1 MSLVPT
7 DSFKPT
13 VDDRPE
19 GGAAPALAAAD
30 PAAVEESLRAQRE
43 AAETDRQ
50 ARQVAELRRQ
60 VRAYDSALAALD
72 AEAASL
78 EAGTHPEYVARS
90 QPLLAQCDARMARAA
105 RDHEAELAA
114 LDRLRDAEVEAS
126 AREVRRRVEALEE
139 KLADARGEKPEGA
152 SRSLRSK
159 DDGKDGRRSPARR
172 GPNAP
177 ASSLLDTMLTETE
190 AADDFV
196 AIATAHGAEQ
206 LAA

>member
-1 MSLVPT
+1 
-7 DSFKPT
+7 
-13 VDDRPE
+13 
-19 GGAAPALAAAD
+19 
-30 PAAVEESLRAQRE
+30 
-43 AAETDRQ
+43 
-50 ARQVAELRRQ
+50 
-60 VRAYDSALAALD
+60 
-72 AEAASL
+72 
-78 EAGTHPEYVARS
+78 
-90 QPLLAQCDARMARAA
+90 MARAA

-126 AREVRRRVEALEE
+126 AREARRPASKVRVSARDDVQSPRLGERRRPFRLISAASARGRRRLYERDVASRPSSVRTRRRLASSQVRRRVEALEE